1 METGRGCRGEPVT
14 RDADTTMRVADA
26 IAEVR
31 AFVRSARNDGKSIGL
46 VPTMGALHEGH
57 ASLMRRARADEDIV
71 IVSLFVNPLQFGP
84 GEDLNSYPRD
94 FESDARLAQAESVDL
109 IFAPSVEEMYPREN
123 LTTVSVAGLTE
134 RLCGAYRPGH
144 FDGVCTVCAKLF
156 NIVQPNRAYF
166 GEKDYQQL
174 QVIRRM
180 VADLNFPIGIV
191 GVPTVREPDGLALS
205 SRNRYLTAE
214 ERAAA
219 PALYRALQAGAEA
232 VRSGATGPQAE
243 VVVAEAL
250 RPEPLFTLQYVSAV
264 HPETLEPATWA
275 GPPMVLAA
283 AAFLGRAR
291 LIDNIKVEGPHAP
304 HHAEV

>member
-1 METGRGCRGEPVT
+1 
-14 RDADTTMRVADA
+14 MRVADT

-57 ASLMRRARADEDIV
+57 AALMRRARADEDIV

-84 GEDLNSYPRD
+84 NEDFDSYPRD
-94 FESDARLAQAESVDL
+94 FESDARLAQAEGVDL
-109 IFAPSVEEMYPREN
+109 IFAPPVDEMYPREN
-123 LTTVSVAGLTE
+123 LTTVSVARLTE
-134 RLCGAYRPGH
+134 GLCGAYRPGH
-144 FDGVCTVCAKLF
+144 FNGVTTVCAKLF

-191 GVPTVREPDGLALS
+191 GIPTVREPDGLALS
-205 SRNRYLTAE
+205 SRNRYLTPE
-214 ERAAA
+214 ERRAA

-250 RPEPLFTLQYVSAV
+250 ATEPLFTLQYVSAV

-275 GPPMVLAA
+275 GPPMVIAA

-291 LIDNIKVEGPHAP
+291 LIDNIKVESPHAA
-304 HHAEV
+304 HHAEI